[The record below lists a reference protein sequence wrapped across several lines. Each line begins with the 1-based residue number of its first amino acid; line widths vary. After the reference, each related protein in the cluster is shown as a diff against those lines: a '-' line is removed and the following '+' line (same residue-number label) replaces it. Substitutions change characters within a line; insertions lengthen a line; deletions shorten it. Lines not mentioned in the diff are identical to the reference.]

1 MGQIFQ
7 GTVDKKRQKRTEAN
21 RRRRILKKMSSEG
34 ESETLAFL
42 KSRGPSG
49 DSVLFR
55 VFNVCHAA
63 VPVQGVF
70 IRACLLCSLAT

>member
-1 MGQIFQ
+1 M
-7 GTVDKKRQKRTEAN
+7 
-21 RRRRILKKMSSEG
+21 KKMSSEG